1 MDDLDGRLLAALAA
15 DGRASVSALA
25 AELGVTRATVRAR
38 MARLTEAG
46 EILGFRAVLRGDL
59 ADRPVRG
66 VVSIEVEGTGAPRI
80 TRSLLALPEVIAVH
94 STHGRWDLV
103 AELGADTLEALDA
116 ALGRIRRIDGVS
128 RSETSL
134 YLSTRRR

>member
-1 MDDLDGRLLAALAA
+1 MDDLDERLLAALVA

-25 AELGVTRATVRAR
+25 AELGVTRATVRTR
-38 MARLTEAG
+38 MARLVEEG
-46 EILGFRAVLRGDL
+46 EIQGFRAVLRGDL
-59 ADRPVRG
+59 GERPVRG
-66 VVSIEVEGTGAPRI
+66 VVLIEVEGTGARRI
-80 TRSLLALPEVIAVH
+80 THTLLTMRDVVAVH

-116 ALGRIRRIDGVS
+116 TLDRIRRIDGVS

-134 YLSTRRR
+134 YLSTRRG